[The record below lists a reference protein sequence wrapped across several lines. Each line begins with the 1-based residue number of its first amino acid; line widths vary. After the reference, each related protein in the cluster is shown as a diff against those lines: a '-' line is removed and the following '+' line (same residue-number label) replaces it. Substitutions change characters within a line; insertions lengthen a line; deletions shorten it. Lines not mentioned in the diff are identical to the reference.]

1 MQRVNVK
8 VKGIVRCDD
17 RILIIKH
24 WYDDRIE
31 DPYQWEFID
40 GNVDFGEN
48 PERAVLRIMNAG
60 AGTECEISKILYTW
74 SNVVG
79 CVHTVG
85 ICYGL
90 ITKSQDILLSEE
102 YNEYKWVKKT
112 ELADYIENR
121 ALMDDVT
128 KVLDLL

>member
-40 GNVDFGEN
+40 GNVDL
-48 PERAVLRIMNAG
+48 V
-60 AGTECEISKILYTW
+60 KIQKGQFCTL
-74 SNVVG
+74 
-79 CVHTVG
+79 
-85 ICYGL
+85 
-90 ITKSQDILLSEE
+90 
-102 YNEYKWVKKT
+102 
-112 ELADYIENR
+112 
-121 ALMDDVT
+121 
-128 KVLDLL
+128 